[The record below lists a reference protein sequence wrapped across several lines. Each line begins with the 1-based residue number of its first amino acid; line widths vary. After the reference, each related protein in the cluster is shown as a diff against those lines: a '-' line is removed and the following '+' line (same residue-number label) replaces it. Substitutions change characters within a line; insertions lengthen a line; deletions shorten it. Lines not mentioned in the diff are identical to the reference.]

1 MNLKTLAQ
9 KYFEY
14 HQKLE
19 GKSTEEMRAVMETEG
34 TWDEVREIM
43 SKDSKQ
49 ALELLEELCEVSDNR
64 KYLAYVG
71 AGPFEDFLVAYGE
84 EKEKELDELI
94 NSSDNAL
101 IALACVWQ
109 NDMSKRT
116 WGHVQAL
123 ITMNEKRLNKIFKK

>member
-1 MNLKTLAQ
+1 MNLKNLAQ

-19 GKSTEEMRAVMETEG
+19 GKSTEEMRAVMETES
-34 TWDEVREIM
+34 TWDEVREIIRG
-43 SKDSKQ
+43 DAEQ
-49 ALELLEELCEVSDNR
+49 AIKLLAELCEVSDNR

-71 AGPFEDFLVAYGE
+71 AGPLEDFLVAYGE
-84 EKEKELDELI
+84 EKEKEIDELI
-94 NSSDNAL
+94 SSSDNAL
-101 IALACVWQ
+101 MALACVWQ

-123 ITMNEKRLNKIFKK
+123 ITMNGKRLDKIFKK